1 MTKKIN
7 SGIINIIEV
16 TIDELP
22 IVMARCLLFTILI
35 ELIVALILG
44 VRDKKD
50 ILNIILVNTMTNP
63 LLVSVT
69 VYITYNRIF
78 NRIASIVILELL
90 VVIIEGFTYKKIL
103 NFKKINPFV
112 LSLILNAASY
122 FIGEIINYFIY

>member
-1 MTKKIN
+1 M
-7 SGIINIIEV
+7 

-22 IVMARCLLFTILI
+22 IVMIRCLLVTIII
-35 ELIVALILG
+35 ELLVALILK
-44 VRDKKD
+44 VKDKKD

-63 LLVSVT
+63 LLVSLT

-78 NRIASIVILELL
+78 NRIASIVILELI

-112 LSLILNAASY
+112 LSLILNTSSY

>member
-1 MTKKIN
+1 M
-7 SGIINIIEV
+7 

-22 IVMARCLLFTILI
+22 IVMARCLFFTILI
-35 ELIVALILG
+35 ELIVALILK

-63 LLVSVT
+63 LLVSLT

-78 NRIASIVILELL
+78 NRILSVIILELL
-90 VVIIEGFTYKKIL
+90 VVLIEGFTYKKVL
-103 NFKKINPFV
+103 KYKKINPFI
-112 LSLILNAASY
+112 LSLILNASSY

>member
-1 MTKKIN
+1 M
-7 SGIINIIEV
+7 

-22 IVMARCLLFTILI
+22 IVMARCLFFTILI
-35 ELIVALILG
+35 ELIVALILK

-63 LLVSVT
+63 LLVSLT

-78 NRIASIVILELL
+78 NRTLSVIVLELL
-90 VVIIEGFTYKKIL
+90 VVLIEGFTYKKVL
-103 NFKKINPFV
+103 KYKKINPFI
-112 LSLILNAASY
+112 LSLILNASSY

>member
-1 MTKKIN
+1 M
-7 SGIINIIEV
+7 

-78 NRIASIVILELL
+78 NRIVILELL

-112 LSLILNAASY
+112 LSLILNASSY

>member
-1 MTKKIN
+1 M
-7 SGIINIIEV
+7 

-22 IVMARCLLFTILI
+22 IVMTRCLLFTILI

-50 ILNIILVNTMTNP
+50 ILNIILVNIMTNP

-90 VVIIEGFTYKKIL
+90 IVIIEGFTYKKVL
-103 NFKKINPFV
+103 KYKKINPFI
-112 LSLILNAASY
+112 LALILNFSSY

>member
-1 MTKKIN
+1 M
-7 SGIINIIEV
+7 

-22 IVMARCLLFTILI
+22 IVMTRCLLFTILI

-44 VRDKKD
+44 IRDKKD

-78 NRIASIVILELL
+78 NRIASIIILELL
-90 VVIIEGFTYKKIL
+90 VVIIEGFTYKKTL

-112 LSLILNAASY
+112 LSLILNASSY

>member
-1 MTKKIN
+1 M
-7 SGIINIIEV
+7 

-22 IVMARCLLFTILI
+22 IVMARCLFFTILI
-35 ELIVALILG
+35 ELIVALILK

-63 LLVSVT
+63 LLVSLT

-78 NRIASIVILELL
+78 NRTLSVIVLELL
-90 VVIIEGFTYKKIL
+90 VVLIEGFTYKKVL
-103 NFKKINPFV
+103 KYKKINPFII
-112 LSLILNAASY
+112 SLILNASSY

>member
-1 MTKKIN
+1 M
-7 SGIINIIEV
+7 

-22 IVMARCLLFTILI
+22 IVMARCLFFTILI
-35 ELIVALILG
+35 ELIVALILK

-63 LLVSVT
+63 LLVSLT

-78 NRIASIVILELL
+78 NRTLSVIVLELL
-90 VVIIEGFTYKKIL
+90 VVLIEGFTYKKVL
-103 NFKKINPFV
+103 KYKKINPFI
-112 LSLILNAASY
+112 LSLILNVSSY

>member
-1 MTKKIN
+1 M
-7 SGIINIIEV
+7 

-22 IVMARCLLFTILI
+22 IVMARCLLFTMLI

-50 ILNIILVNTMTNP
+50 ILNIILVNIMTNP

-90 VVIIEGFTYKKIL
+90 IVIEGFTYKKVL
-103 NFKKINPFV
+103 KFKKINPFI
-112 LSLILNAASY
+112 LALILNFSSY